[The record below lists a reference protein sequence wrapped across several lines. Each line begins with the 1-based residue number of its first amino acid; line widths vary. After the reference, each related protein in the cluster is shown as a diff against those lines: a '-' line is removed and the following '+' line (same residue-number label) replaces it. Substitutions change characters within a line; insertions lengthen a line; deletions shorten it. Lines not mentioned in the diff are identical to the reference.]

1 MLERAEKQVRARI
14 IEFEN
19 KPKSLL
25 SKHQK
30 ISLSTDTS
38 DAPVLSQHPWKWWL
52 GSEWQVQLPTTSS
65 FLPFWFHK
73 TTCPGGY
80 GDRGCPLLLFYL
92 PGLLRE
98 CLASRSYF
106 IYRILAARK
115 CECCHFYFLALGR
128 HMER

>member
-38 DAPVLSQHPWKWWL
+38 DAPVLSQHP
-52 GSEWQVQLPTTSS
+52 
-65 FLPFWFHK
+65 
-73 TTCPGGY
+73 
-80 GDRGCPLLLFYL
+80 
-92 PGLLRE
+92 
-98 CLASRSYF
+98 
-106 IYRILAARK
+106 
-115 CECCHFYFLALGR
+115 
-128 HMER
+128 